1 MSDDDSDNGKAK
13 GFDISKVGGE
23 MSDEER
29 AAADERLRKQFKEL
43 TEGSA
48 VMKDALRDIG
58 GAIAIGEAMASVNR
72 LQDAIKASGI
82 GSMQNQVRD
91 AMSGLAASGIQDH
104 LSILTGAGVMDQLNA
119 EREAMEEARKA
130 ALGGLPEG
138 YMDHLVGAQTAASR
152 LIEEMR
158 ENHRL
163 MFQHVD
169 IFADVRRSIEA
180 VMSFDLD
187 SVLKIPRMDN
197 LFDTLGIDRI
207 GSALAAAD
215 AASILGFPS
224 AFNDDILAV
233 TSQINEQVSAHRMAQ
248 EAASAALGLGITER
262 LEEMLARSI
271 AAQETLVD
279 EYREAAKDAKVEAVF
294 HRRNAT
300 ISTIINLLMFL
311 LALALQI
318 EERITDRDEAVR
330 ANTEA
335 VRELQQSFDGIA
347 SQMERLRVQA
357 ESASAEEQAADA
369 AITDLLREIAN
380 SLAEQSDMEGEDAD
394 AESPPA
400 D

>member
-1 MSDDDSDNGKAK
+1 MSDDDSDDGKAK

-48 VMKDALRDIG
+48 AMKDALRDIG
-58 GAIAIGEAMASVNR
+58 GASAIREAMASVNR

-91 AMSGLAASGIQDH
+91 AMSSLATSGIQDQ
-104 LSILTGAGVMDQLNA
+104 LSTLTGAGVMDQFNA
-119 EREAMEEARKA
+119 EREAMEEVRKA

-138 YMDHLVGAQTAASR
+138 YMDHLVGAQTTVAR

-169 IFADVRRSIEA
+169 IFADLRRSIEA
-180 VMSFDLD
+180 VTSFDLD

-197 LFDTLGIDRI
+197 LLDTLGIDRI

-233 TSQINEQVSAHRMAQ
+233 TSQINGQMSAHRMAQ
-248 EAASAALGLGITER
+248 EATSAALGLGITER

-279 EYREAAKDAKVEAVF
+279 EYREAAKDAKVEAAF
-294 HRRNAT
+294 HRRNVT

-335 VRELQQSFDGIA
+335 VRELQQSFDGMA

-380 SLAEQSDMEGEDAD
+380 TLAEQSDMEGEDAD
-394 AESPPA
+394 AEPPPA